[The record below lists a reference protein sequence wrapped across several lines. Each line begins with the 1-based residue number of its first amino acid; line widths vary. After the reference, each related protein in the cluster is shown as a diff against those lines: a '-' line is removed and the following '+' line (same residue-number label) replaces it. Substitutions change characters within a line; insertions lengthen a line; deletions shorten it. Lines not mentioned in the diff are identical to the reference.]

1 MRNQCNQV
9 DEEWWQLKSIIDKI
23 DAPNCDTDQ
32 NAASEQRKESQS
44 GRWVLQNDD
53 FQAWCNVTNAGSNP
67 LLYINGIPGAVYLQL
82 MDEGKTV
89 LASLIIETLLKQEN
103 SPVLFFYCKHR
114 EQDKSTFAGI
124 LRGLL
129 AQLIRKDTAL
139 VSWFSEKCS
148 SLDRQKL
155 RSPEI
160 LEELARFAFNTQ
172 CISLVVLDGLDECN
186 PEEIRKTISW
196 FVSHQGI
203 DHAGTSQ
210 IRLMC
215 IGQRIDILQT
225 MLSSAKSVSLDNS
238 CHRDD
243 IAKYVA
249 GKTRNIQKT
258 LKIKPDIVSQIV
270 SRVTKT
276 AKGLLFQFFS
286 ILGFYISL

>member
-1 MRNQCNQV
+1 
-9 DEEWWQLKSIIDKI
+9 
-23 DAPNCDTDQ
+23 
-32 NAASEQRKESQS
+32 
-44 GRWVLQNDD
+44 
-53 FQAWCNVTNAGSNP
+53 
-67 LLYINGIPGAVYLQL
+67 

-89 LASLIIETLLKQEN
+89 LASLIIETLLKQDN

-129 AQLIRKDTAL
+129 AQLIPKDATL
-139 VSWFSEKCS
+139 VSWFGERCS

-160 LEELARFAFNTQ
+160 LEELARFAFNSQ
-172 CISLVVLDGLDECN
+172 RISLVVLDGLNECN
-186 PEEIRKTISW
+186 PEEIKNTISW
-196 FVSHQGI
+196 FVSHQGV
-203 DHAGTSQ
+203 DYAGTGQ

-225 MLSSAKSVSLDNS
+225 MLSSATNISLDNS

-249 GKTRNIQKT
+249 GKTHNFQET
-258 LKIKPDIVSQIV
+258 FKIKPDIVSQIV

-276 AKGLLFQFFS
+276 AKGLFLNLFLYSSFIYHTNNAPGMFLYAKLVIENLSRQRTREDLMRELEPNTFPGG
-286 ILGFYISL
+286 LDEA